1 MEPLSPVPAYDI
13 NDLLAYQNSPN
24 SDVLEKM
31 NTLQTYITS
40 LVREQGELTRNIMQT
55 SFKEQLSHQNALTG
69 VVIKKLEEMV
79 KLLSSSDKTTDGAHA
94 NL

>member
-1 MEPLSPVPAYDI
+1 
-13 NDLLAYQNSPN
+13 
-24 SDVLEKM
+24 M

-40 LVREQGELTRNIMQT
+40 LVREQGELTRNLMQT
-55 SFKEQLSHQNALTG
+55 SFKEQLFHQKALTG

-94 NL
+94 NLLASLALLVNQSLQVLNKKE